1 MPFPARQRIRPNA
14 RRLFFAK
21 ACCGLSEEAA
31 AIVTPRLFFKE
42 STSCWH
48 GYNKTIKSSKIRAFM
63 KHPNFLLNVAVAV
76 LALLALPV
84 AAEKADRDK
93 PMNAEAD
100 ALRYD
105 DLKQSSVFTGN
116 VVITKGTTI
125 IRGARVDVSQD
136 PQGYQQA
143 IAVGSPEKLAF
154 YRKKRDGV
162 DEYIE
167 GEGERIEYD
176 SRADVVRFVKRAV
189 VRRFG
194 GATLL
199 DETTGS
205 AIVYNNNTDVFTVDG
220 GAQNTTALNPT
231 GRVRAMLS
239 PRAPASGVAAANAT
253 PSPAV
258 TPRLRV
264 SPELGPGKP

>member
-1 MPFPARQRIRPNA
+1 
-14 RRLFFAK
+14 
-21 ACCGLSEEAA
+21 
-31 AIVTPRLFFKE
+31 
-42 STSCWH
+42 
-48 GYNKTIKSSKIRAFM
+48 M
-63 KHPNFLLNVAVAV
+63 KHPVAFLIAVAA
-76 LALLALPV
+76 LALAAAFPV

-125 IRGARVDVSQD
+125 LRGARVDISQD

-143 IAVGSPEKLAF
+143 IAIAAPDKLAF

-167 GEGERIEYD
+167 AEGERIEYD
-176 SRADVVRFVKRAV
+176 SRADVVRFIKQAV

-205 AIVYNNNTDVFTVDG
+205 VIVYDNNTDVFTVDG
-220 GAQNTTALNPT
+220 GAQNTTAINPS

-239 PRAPASGVAAANAT
+239 PRITASGAGGTSAVSAPPGVA
-253 PSPAV
+253 
-258 TPRLRV
+258 PRLRV
-264 SPELGPGKP
+264 SPALGAGKP

>member
-1 MPFPARQRIRPNA
+1 
-14 RRLFFAK
+14 
-21 ACCGLSEEAA
+21 
-31 AIVTPRLFFKE
+31 
-42 STSCWH
+42 
-48 GYNKTIKSSKIRAFM
+48 M
-63 KHPNFLLNVAVAV
+63 KHPIFSLILPVI
-76 LALLALPV
+76 LALGSAFPA

-105 DLKQSSVFTGN
+105 DLKQTSVFTGN

-125 IRGARVDVSQD
+125 VRGERVDVMQD
-136 PQGYQQA
+136 PEGYQQA
-143 IAVGSPEKLAF
+143 VSVAAPGKLAF

-176 SRADVVRFVKRAV
+176 SRADLVKFIKRAV
-189 VRRFG
+189 VRRYN
-194 GATLL
+194 GATLV

-205 AIVYNNNTDVFTVDG
+205 LIVYDNNTDVFTVDG
-220 GAQNTTALNPT
+220 GAQNRTASNPT

-239 PRAPASGVAAANAT
+239 PRATASAPVAAPPAGPAPVLR
-253 PSPAV
+253 PS
-258 TPRLRV
+258 TT
-264 SPELGPGKP
+264 LGNEKN

>member
-1 MPFPARQRIRPNA
+1 MSGNAMAMAVVWRERPPSWTTG
-14 RRLFFAK
+14 FFQVFT
-21 ACCGLSEEAA
+21 GG
-31 AIVTPRLFFKE
+31 R
-42 STSCWH
+42 H
-48 GYNKTIKSSKIRAFM
+48 GYNESINSSKIRAFM
-63 KHPNFLLNVAVAV
+63 KHPRPLLHAAVAV

-125 IRGARVDVSQD
+125 IRGARVDISQD
-136 PQGYQQA
+136 SEGYQQA
-143 IAVGSPEKLAF
+143 ISVASPEKLAF

-189 VRRFG
+189 VRRFS

-205 AIVYNNNTDVFTVDG
+205 VIVYNNNTDVFTVDG

-239 PRAPASGVAAANAT
+239 PRNPASSAAAASA
-253 PSPAV
+253 PPLPVV

-264 SPELGPGKP
+264 SPELGTGKP

>member
-1 MPFPARQRIRPNA
+1 MKYPFFSSVMA
-14 RRLFFAK
+14 
-21 ACCGLSEEAA
+21 AC
-31 AIVTPRLFFKE
+31 
-42 STSCWH
+42 
-48 GYNKTIKSSKIRAFM
+48 
-63 KHPNFLLNVAVAV
+63 
-76 LALLALPV
+76 LALGAALPV

-105 DLKQSSVFTGN
+105 DLKQTSVFTGN

-125 IRGARVDVSQD
+125 VRGERVEVSQD

-143 IAVGSPEKLAF
+143 TSTAAPGKLAY

-176 SRADVVRFVKRAV
+176 SKADLVKFIRRAV
-189 VRRFG
+189 VRRYA

-205 AIVYNNNTDVFTVDG
+205 AITYDNNTDVFTVDG
-220 GAQNTTALNPT
+220 GEQNRTAANPT
-231 GRVRAMLS
+231 GRIRAMLS
-239 PRAPASGVAAANAT
+239 PRTAASAPAA
-253 PSPAV
+253 SPPPPGTA
-258 TPRLRV
+258 PRLRP
-264 SPELGPGKP
+264 STTLGQ